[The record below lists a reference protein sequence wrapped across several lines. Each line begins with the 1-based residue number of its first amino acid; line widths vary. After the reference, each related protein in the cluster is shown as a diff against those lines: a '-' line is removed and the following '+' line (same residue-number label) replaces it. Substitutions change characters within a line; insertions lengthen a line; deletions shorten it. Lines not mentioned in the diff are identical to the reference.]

1 MGWIESHLTGLKQF
15 RIWTWT
21 CGGSQVCAVVGF
33 CVIQCGREEFLQRD
47 VVGLVCSILC
57 RCFMGCILAMRNSV
71 EFYPFLP
78 QSWKWKT
85 TPNERKLLLAGPIF
99 HFHDCGRNGNLYI
112 FTPQTHLEL
121 KHSVLLVPQHSPW
134 EQDVFF
140 GLKLG
145 WVSDHHTF
153 SGLEKANIS
162 ASNFFGGKPVIH
174 PLDCSCFNGW
184 TVH

>member
-1 MGWIESHLTGLKQF
+1 MS
-15 RIWTWT
+15 
-21 CGGSQVCAVVGF
+21 GGNQVCAVVGF

-85 TPNERKLLLAGPIF
+85 TPNERKLAGPIF
-99 HFHDCGRNGNLYI
+99 HFHDCGTNGNLFF

-121 KHSVLLVPQHSPW
+121 KHSVLSVPQHSPW

-140 GLKLG
+140 FVAWVEAGLSFGSSHVFRLRKG
-145 WVSDHHTF
+145 KHIRIEFFWGQTGDS
-153 SGLEKANIS
+153 SIGL
-162 ASNFFGGKPVIH
+162 
-174 PLDCSCFNGW
+174 
-184 TVH
+184 